1 MDAIAQNWARV
12 RERVARAAAATG
24 RDAAQI
30 DIVAVTKTRPAA
42 VVEAALA
49 AGVGDVGENRVQE
62 ADTKRPQVHG
72 AARWHLIGHLQR
84 NKAGRAIELFDLIQS
99 VDSQR
104 LADALERRAAEAEH
118 PVEVLV
124 QVNTAGAAQQG
135 GVAPDE
141 TVALVR
147 HVAGLEFLQVRG
159 LMTIAAFSDDTD
171 EVRACFRRLR
181 KLRDRVASEGLDG
194 VEMRWLSM
202 GMSGDYELA
211 IEEGSNMVR
220 VGTAI
225 FGPRGA

>member
-141 TVALVR
+141 TVALLR